1 MTRTAVIT
9 GGASGLGEACA
20 RRFAADGVLVW
31 ILDANA
37 ERAAAV
43 AADVG
48 GAARSAAV
56 DVTDE
61 AALVACAERIRGET
75 GSPDILVTS
84 AGILETVATVM
95 DEDMDVHDRVWA
107 VNYRGTVATCRAFGR
122 LMRAAGR
129 GAIVTLG
136 STNSFSALPLPAY
149 GPSKTAIVRLTQILA
164 VELGRHGVRVNGV
177 APTYVITPAMQAR
190 IDFGRARPRR
200 HPRFRRARHAGAPRE
215 RRRCG
220 GVPLLGRRRGDH
232 RGHAARRCRLCR
244 GGNLQELRRRRALEG
259 VTRLAPDRLGPVPG
273 NMLSMPRMLRDTCR
287 WTSKPRSP
295 ATTPGPT

>member
-1 MTRTAVIT
+1 MQRSAVIT

-31 ILDANA
+31 ILDADA

-43 AADVG
+43 AADIG

-56 DVTDE
+56 DVTDA
-61 AALVACAERIRGET
+61 AALEACAERIAAET
-75 GSPDILVTS
+75 GAPDILVTS
-84 AGILETVATVM
+84 AGILETVSTVL
-95 DEDMDVHDRVWA
+95 DTDMDLHDRVWA

-122 LMRAAGR
+122 PMRAAGR

-149 GPSKTAIVRLTQILA
+149 GPGKTAILRLTQILA

-190 IDFGRARPRR
+190 IDKGERDPEVIRASGALDMLVRPENVADVVAFLCSDAAAAITGVML
-200 HPRFRRARHAGAPRE
+200 PVDAGFAAAVTYKSFA
-215 RRRCG
+215 G
-220 GVPLLGRRRGDH
+220 GVPWKD
-232 RGHAARRCRLCR
+232 
-244 GGNLQELRRRRALEG
+244 
-259 VTRLAPDRLGPVPG
+259 
-273 NMLSMPRMLRDTCR
+273 
-287 WTSKPRSP
+287 
-295 ATTPGPT
+295 